1 MIKSL
6 LHFNNP
12 DDLVKDEVKGVSWQI
27 NGTVLSSQDGKFGNC
42 ISIDNNGYLQN
53 NTIDLS
59 LDKEW
64 TLDMWVYIDLFTI
77 TNNSDTTF
85 FSIKSEPS
93 NEPPRGMFIQ
103 NNLLV
108 LGIKSTG
115 SFVAYKLGLPTKEWF
130 HFALVNTSSLLY
142 AFVNGV
148 KKAEHNSKDINLL
161 DSPEVLIGRERR
173 GYGFIGRIDEFRIS
187 NKALWTSD
195 FTPPATES
203 EYHQALKCIY
213 IDKNN
218 TVMGMKE

>member
-12 DDLVKDEVKGVSWQI
+12 NDLTRDEVEGVSWTV
-27 NGTVLSSQDGKFGNC
+27 NGTVSSSQDGRFGNC
-42 ISIDNNGYLQN
+42 LSLNGDGYLQN

-64 TLDMWVYIDLFTI
+64 TLDMWIYASNFYGDQPFV
-77 TNNSDTTF
+77 
-85 FSIKSEPS
+85 SIKCPS
-93 NEPPRGMFIQ
+93 NSNIKQGMYAFNHFFFIATKS
-103 NNLLV
+103 NSWV
-108 LGIKSTG
+108 SYDLGAPNG
-115 SFVAYKLGLPTKEWF
+115 EWF
-130 HFALVNTSSLLY
+130 HFALVNSSSLLY
-142 AFVNGV
+142 AFVNGI
-148 KKAEHNSKDINLL
+148 KKFEHDNTNINLL
-161 DSPEVLIGRERR
+161 NSPEVLIGYVYSRNK
-173 GYGFIGRIDEFRIS
+173 FIGLIDEFRIS

-203 EYHQALKCIY
+203 EYHQAPKYIY